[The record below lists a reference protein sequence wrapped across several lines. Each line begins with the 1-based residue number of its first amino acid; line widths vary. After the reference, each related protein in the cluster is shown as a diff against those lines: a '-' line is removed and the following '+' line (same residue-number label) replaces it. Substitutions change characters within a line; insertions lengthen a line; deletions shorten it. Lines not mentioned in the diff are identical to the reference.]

1 MNAFLNSLRLPLKN
15 GSTLIKL
22 LYVNVGLFVILKL
35 GYVICLLLGIN
46 TSSWLTYIEM
56 PSSWQM
62 LWHQPWS
69 LLTYMF
75 LHMEFFHIFF
85 NMLCLYWFG
94 KLFLNFFSQ
103 KQLVGLYLL
112 GGFGGALLYFAAY
125 NVFPYFS
132 DKVDQSYLLGASASI
147 MAIILAVATTSPNYS
162 IRLFLIGDIR
172 MKYFAGITVLISM
185 LSMAGDNA
193 GGEFAHLGGALVGFL
208 YTYFL
213 NRGTD
218 LSKPI
223 NQFIDW
229 LVTIFRSKPHFQ
241 IKKSKKIRPVKSDAE
256 YNQSKVKKEAD
267 LDKILDKI
275 KRSGYET
282 LTAKEKQRLFDQSQS

>member
-85 NMLCLYWFG
+85 NIYEHFSSQFSRG
-94 KLFLNFFSQ
+94 SHSDDLFWTFYRYHNLAIDCKRLAISIAESIASQ
-103 KQLVGLYLL
+103 PLFPDFVPALSIACSMESVVNIPNITGFPLL
-112 GGFGGALLYFAAY
+112 
-125 NVFPYFS
+125 
-132 DKVDQSYLLGASASI
+132 
-147 MAIILAVATTSPNYS
+147 SP
-162 IRLFLIGDIR
+162 
-172 MKYFAGITVLISM
+172 T
-185 LSMAGDNA
+185 
-193 GGEFAHLGGALVGFL
+193 
-208 YTYFL
+208 
-213 NRGTD
+213 
-218 LSKPI
+218 
-223 NQFIDW
+223 
-229 LVTIFRSKPHFQ
+229 
-241 IKKSKKIRPVKSDAE
+241 
-256 YNQSKVKKEAD
+256 
-267 LDKILDKI
+267 
-275 KRSGYET
+275 
-282 LTAKEKQRLFDQSQS
+282 